1 MAQEL
6 SADTVWIRNTAGRDM
21 RSLDVVALTTG
32 KIGIAFGGSSG
43 PSGVIYST
51 QYDLGTATLGP
62 IRENLLPGNSSGGVP
77 VTTVGEIDVVA
88 GLGGNMIVTFQMANS
103 AIGADGNSAL
113 LSQVYDGATPTGTAT
128 PVNPGTPLQIT
139 TDAFATLRKADGS
152 YLTFHTEYP
161 GGTNLSTGV
170 VMTSFTANGAVI
182 GTPRTVIVDRLVWA
196 AGNVEANPEAPDAT
210 LMANGRVGLVYKENT
225 ATGAAVVMFQQMT
238 DTGRLVGTPLQLAT
252 GAAVVMFQQITDT
265 GRLVGTPIQLGAGA
279 LDPKIITLASGKMVA
294 IWQSADAFG
303 EGTIKAQILS
313 AQGALSGAAFDI
325 ASADTGSE
333 KLAEIVATGDGGF
346 AVSWFSGNHPVAR
359 LFDDRGR
366 ALGNDFS
373 LTDTSA
379 KLDLYGTFGLTATD
393 TGVVGFVSGS
403 EIGKDG
409 VLLGQ
414 VFGTA
419 STLGRNRTGLESA
432 DTLNG
437 GTLDDRLTGL
447 GGADKL
453 TGKDGNDILL
463 GGDGADTISGGAG
476 RDVITGGNGPDRL
489 SGGGDADVFVFNA
502 SSEGADVITDFS
514 QAQGDKIAVDNLGF
528 GRELFPGFFL
538 PLIGITLTNGATT
551 DANAAGFFFNT
562 TTKVLSYDID
572 GAGATARVDIA
583 TLTGVADL
591 TVWDIYVS

>member
-1 MAQEL
+1 MAQEI
-6 SADTVWIRNTAGRDM
+6 SADTLWYRNTAGRDM

-32 KIGIAFGGSSG
+32 KIGIVFGGSSG
-43 PSGVIYST
+43 PSGILYST
-51 QYDLGTATLGP
+51 QYDLTTATLGA
-62 IRENLLPGNSSGGVP
+62 IRENLVPGSSSGGVP

-88 GLGGNMIVTFQMANS
+88 GLGGDMIVTFHMANS
-103 AIGADGNSAL
+103 AIGTDGNPAL
-113 LSQVYDGATPTGTAT
+113 LSQVYDGATPTGTPT

-139 TDAFATLRKADGS
+139 TDAFSTLRKADGS

-170 VMTSFTANGAVI
+170 VMTSFTSNGTVI
-182 GTPRTVIVDRLVWA
+182 GTPKTVVADRLVWA
-196 AGNVEANPEAPDAT
+196 AGNVEANPETPDAT

-238 DTGRLVGTPLQLAT
+238 DTGRLVGS
-252 GAAVVMFQQITDT
+252 
-265 GRLVGTPIQLGAGA
+265 PIQLGTGA

-294 IWQSADAFG
+294 IWQSVDGFA
-303 EGTIKAQILS
+303 EGTIKAQMLT
-313 AQGALSGAAFDI
+313 AQGALSGAVFDI
-325 ASADTGSE
+325 AAADTGSE
-333 KLAEIVATGDGGF
+333 KLADIVATADGGF
-346 AVSWFSGNHPVAR
+346 AVAWFSGNHPVAR
-359 LFDDRGR
+359 LFDERGR

-379 KLDLYGTFGLTATD
+379 KLDLYGAFGLTVTD
-393 TGVVGFVSGS
+393 AGVVGFVSGS

-419 STLGRNRTGLESA
+419 STLGRDRTGLATA

-437 GTLDDRLTGL
+437 GALDDRLSGL

-463 GGDGADTISGGAG
+463 GGEGADTISGGAG
-476 RDVITGGNGPDRL
+476 RDVITGGLGADRL
-489 SGGGDADVFVFNA
+489 SGGGDADVFVFTA
-502 SSEGADVITDFS
+502 STEGADVITDFS
-514 QAQGDKIAVDNLGF
+514 VAQGDKIAVDNLGF

-538 PLIGITLTNGATT
+538 PLTGITLTNGATT

-583 TLTGVADL
+583 TLNGVASL
-591 TVWDIYVS
+591 SVWDIYVS